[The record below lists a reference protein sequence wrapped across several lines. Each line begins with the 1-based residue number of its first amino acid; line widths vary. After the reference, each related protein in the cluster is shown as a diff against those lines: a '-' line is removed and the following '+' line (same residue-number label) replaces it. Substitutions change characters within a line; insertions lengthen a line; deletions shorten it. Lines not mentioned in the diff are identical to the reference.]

1 VSTTLRKLRGRARFI
16 KRAIWYC
23 RGQYDRECPICG
35 YEGRFLPYSWPPR
48 IDAMCPSC
56 ESVERHRLMALALKA
71 RPDLLKAGDDVLHFA
86 PETWLRPHL
95 ATYNLGSY
103 RTADIR
109 AEKADEVLNIE
120 AIDFPDASVD
130 VAIASHVLEHVDDSK
145 ALPELFRILKP
156 GGRFLCMVPLIE
168 GWDETFDDPDIDT
181 MKERKRHYEGKR
193 HLRYFGRDLRD
204 RMMAVGFEP
213 EEYTGI
219 GKDVVRYSLLRG
231 EKLFIGRKPGG

>member
-1 VSTTLRKLRGRARFI
+1 MSATLRKLRGRARFI

-23 RGQYDRECPICG
+23 RGQYDRTCPICG

-56 ESVERHRLMALALKA
+56 ESVERHRLMALALKNV
-71 RPDLLKAGDDVLHFA
+71 PGLLKAGDDVLHFA
-86 PETWLRPHL
+86 PEKWLRPHL
-95 ATYNLGSY
+95 ATFSLGSY

-120 AIDFPDASVD
+120 DIAFPDASVD
-130 VAIASHVLEHVDDSK
+130 VAIASHVLEHVDDRK

-168 GWDETFDDPDIDT
+168 GWDQTFEDENIAT
-181 MKERKRHYEGKR
+181 MKERKRHFEGKR

-204 RMMAVGFEP
+204 RMAAVGFEP
-213 EEYTGI
+213 DEYTAFGR
-219 GKDVVRYSLLRG
+219 DVLTYGLIRG
-231 EKLFIGRKPGG
+231 EKLFIGRKPGA